1 MTTQP
6 ITLRCSEMDHPC
18 IQHRTWVIKV
28 IEHPEDLDDIL
39 LWDRLRVCHL
49 LSPITTQDVVL
60 RWPLFRVP
68 FFKSFNISSSSLESL
83 SMDKCRIKFNLVA
96 THELTR
102 RHNHLSWLFTKNCDE
117 LNA

>member
-39 LWDRLRVCHL
+39 L
-49 LSPITTQDVVL
+49 
-60 RWPLFRVP
+60 
-68 FFKSFNISSSSLESL
+68 
-83 SMDKCRIKFNLVA
+83 
-96 THELTR
+96 
-102 RHNHLSWLFTKNCDE
+102 
-117 LNA
+117 